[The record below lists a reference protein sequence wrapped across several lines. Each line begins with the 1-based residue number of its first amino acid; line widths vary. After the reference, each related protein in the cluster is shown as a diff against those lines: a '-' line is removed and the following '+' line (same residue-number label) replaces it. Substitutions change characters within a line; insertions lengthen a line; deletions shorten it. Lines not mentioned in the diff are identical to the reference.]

1 LLRKVGLAG
10 WPSRS
15 GRVQGRSAR
24 VHRWRYVR
32 GVAPRAP
39 GGEADIL
46 DAMAAG
52 GAYIDPATQLVALCE
67 VCGRPSNKECWICK
81 MRICDF
87 CTRKQHWRGA
97 FALHWPLVNARTM
110 LETLGKK
117 EMEKKRIDDARRYER
132 QDPNFRTEAQLKE
145 LRRFKEAAFR
155 SQAEPGREVRHDR
168 ELSRYWMWAET
179 DLHVIVACYVPTGYS
194 DKELDVRVEGGVLTV
209 QPEDSPAIIR
219 RRLAGAVDRK
229 RPAEVTKSG
238 DNRLVV
244 LHLPK
249 AELGE
254 EWGSLFEGDPRG
266 ARRLVPAYRLFDDA
280 SDAVV
285 VEVEVPRWV
294 EERDV
299 HVRITG
305 REVSVWVNT
314 SPGGGLLLDKVM
326 FIDEE
331 EARKKKGCV
340 AVDPLHSSWG
350 IEDAE
355 GGRLVVLTLALPEP
369 DKEDVTYRQGQRR
382 DHRTAERPGEGG
394 LKGMR
399 FFADDEDEFGLEDI
413 LEAAVFLECG
423 SVRVPHKPWEVVKGR
438 GGRNAGYDLVRH
450 FEGLSKRARAHALA
464 ILDAFEASLGEE
476 AV

>member
-1 LLRKVGLAG
+1 MLRKVGLAG

-145 LRRFKEAAFR
+145 VSQRPGGTHRREPSRLARMRHNLLTWLATQSFVDACLALAFHACCQVSLAGHPGYLAAPQLRRFKEAAFR

-194 DKELDVRVEGGVLTV
+194 DKELDVRVEGGEMQDT
-209 QPEDSPAIIR
+209 R
-219 RRLAGAVDRK
+219 
-229 RPAEVTKSG
+229 
-238 DNRLVV
+238 VV
-244 LHLPK
+244 
-249 AELGE
+249 
-254 EWGSLFEGDPRG
+254 R
-266 ARRLVPAYRLFDDA
+266 
-280 SDAVV
+280 
-285 VEVEVPRWV
+285 
-294 EERDV
+294 
-299 HVRITG
+299 
-305 REVSVWVNT
+305 
-314 SPGGGLLLDKVM
+314 M
-326 FIDEE
+326 
-331 EARKKKGCV
+331 
-340 AVDPLHSSWG
+340 
-350 IEDAE
+350 
-355 GGRLVVLTLALPEP
+355 
-369 DKEDVTYRQGQRR
+369 
-382 DHRTAERPGEGG
+382 
-394 LKGMR
+394 
-399 FFADDEDEFGLEDI
+399 
-413 LEAAVFLECG
+413 
-423 SVRVPHKPWEVVKGR
+423 
-438 GGRNAGYDLVRH
+438 
-450 FEGLSKRARAHALA
+450 
-464 ILDAFEASLGEE
+464 
-476 AV
+476 